1 MADTADYSDA
11 VSADI
16 VWVEAEIFGSQAVA
30 RRLGCRDVLN
40 PFGDRA
46 QPFIDD
52 KNGIEINS
60 SLLTVV
66 LHD

>member
-1 MADTADYSDA
+1 MGK
-11 VSADI
+11 
-16 VWVEAEIFGSQAVA
+16 FK
-30 RRLGCRDVLN
+30 RLG
-40 PFGDRA
+40 
-46 QPFIDD
+46 FIDD